1 MPFEFLQGGLLD
13 KMLTINDVAHLL
25 NVHPSTVRRW
35 EKEGQLQSYRFGA
48 KGIIRFK
55 KEDVFNF
62 INQANNCQRGV
73 GVEVV

>member
-1 MPFEFLQGGLLD
+1 MPFEFSPDGLLE
-13 KMLTINDVAHLL
+13 KMLTVSDVAHLL

-55 KEDVFNF
+55 REDVFNF
-62 INQANNCQRGV
+62 INQATNCRQGV
-73 GVEVV
+73 GMGVV

>member
-1 MPFEFLQGGLLD
+1 MPFEFLQSGLPD
-13 KMLTINDVAHLL
+13 KMLTVSDVAQML

-55 KEDVFNF
+55 REDIFNF
-62 INQANNCQRGV
+62 ISLATNCRQGMGMGV
-73 GVEVV
+73 G

>member
-1 MPFEFLQGGLLD
+1 MPFEFLQSELLD
-13 KMLTINDVAHLL
+13 KMLTVSDVAHLL

-55 KEDVFNF
+55 REDIFNF
-62 INQANNCQRGV
+62 ISQATNCRPGV
-73 GVEVV
+73 GMGVR

>member
-1 MPFEFLQGGLLD
+1 MHFEFLQNDLLD
-13 KMLTINDVAHLL
+13 KMLTVSDVAHLL

-55 KEDVFNF
+55 REDVFNF
-62 INQANNCQRGV
+62 ISQATNCRQGV
-73 GVEVV
+73 GMGVR